1 MNFDLL
7 HIWSSMGPLS
17 KLIAATLILM
27 GIASV
32 AVFVERSWSLS
43 KSARASRELARAI
56 AHPLEDGDLRAVLQ
70 ACEAH
75 RGSALARLLG
85 ATIDRFLRAQERGD
99 APEEALAKARAEAER
114 RKEAVGTELRAGM
127 AVVATVGSIAPFV
140 GLLGTV
146 VGIIAAFQGIAEA
159 GSGGL
164 GAVSVGIAEALVETA
179 LGLLIAIPAVIF
191 FNMLTQRVAKVE
203 QALGRAVGELCD
215 DLGRR
220 AAVAG
225 DEVHVGEAQVAEVGD
240 VRAMAFDDADATVVV
255 PRPERERAPAALAT
269 A

>member
-1 MNFDLL
+1 MSFDLV
-7 HIWSSMGPLS
+7 HIWASMGPLS
-17 KLIAATLILM
+17 KMIAFSLLLM

-43 KSARASRELARAI
+43 RSARTSREFARAV
-56 AHPLEDGDLRAVLQ
+56 AEPLEDGDLAGVLSVCQKHQ
-70 ACEAH
+70 A
-75 RGSALARLLG
+75 SALARLFG
-85 ATIDRFLRAQERGD
+85 AVIDRHERALLRGD
-99 APEEALAKARAEAER
+99 APAEAVEKARAEAER
-114 RKEAVGTELRAGM
+114 RKEVVSTELRAGM

-146 VGIIAAFQGIAEA
+146 VGIIAAFQGIAA
-159 GSGGL
+159 SGSGGL

-191 FNMLTQRVAKVE
+191 FNVLTQRVGKVE
-203 QALGRAVGELCD
+203 QALGRSVGELVD

-220 AAVAG
+220 AAA
-225 DEVHVGEAQVAEVGD
+225 AAAP
-240 VRAMAFDDADATVVV
+240 RSAADATFDDETVVV
-255 PRPERERAPAALAT
+255 VRPGAPRGANRALAT